1 MTIRPDP
8 PAVIATQYLIWAIE
22 YIDKTGDLK
31 AARHARLALEALREH
46 TLLASLHPSRHHRH
60 ADA

>member
-8 PAVIATQYLIWAIE
+8 PAVIAMQYLMWAIE

-31 AARHARLALEALREH
+31 AARHARLALEALRERAPRS
-46 TLLASLHPSRHHRH
+46 TDTGEH
-60 ADA
+60 AP